1 MTSVVRGMRQ
11 YRRCSTTS
19 ARVNDCEG
27 KTDRSGQST
36 GPTSLTGIENV
47 EWIAIWSCLIWVKL
61 ELRSRVCGMLIGCE
75 IHLRE
80 KGYKCHRRM
89 SDAVQW
95 LGVFQLKIEMK
106 C

>member
-36 GPTSLTGIENV
+36 GPTSLTGHR
-47 EWIAIWSCLIWVKL
+47 K
-61 ELRSRVCGMLIGCE
+61 CGMDCNMELSYLGEIGIAFPCVW
-75 IHLRE
+75 
-80 KGYKCHRRM
+80 
-89 SDAVQW
+89 DVDW
-95 LGVFQLKIEMK
+95 V
-106 C
+106 